1 MKKILARRIT
11 ISCIVVGIL
20 VLFNAL
26 SYKVYAGAND
36 TSDDKKEEKKSI
48 VIQIGKKQKAV
59 ETLKGSFVKKKG
71 TKYFKKQNGKLAKNL
86 FFEKGRNVYY
96 VNSKGE
102 VALGWKKI
110 KGHYYFFDRKSG
122 KMGYDTKI
130 DRVKISKKGIAKET
144 KQNIAIIEVYITAQK
159 IVRKISKS
167 TDSKSKKLYRCY
179 LWMKKFPYRRYRTMK
194 AARKKHPKDWD
205 IIFAKDI
212 FEKNKGCC
220 ASEAC
225 AFAYMAKV
233 CGYEKVSICSDIDH
247 AWVDIGGKLYDPLFA
262 EARSF
267 KDNYNARYTDYRK
280 KPVYKKKL

>member
-48 VIQIGKKQKAV
+48 VIQIGKKQKVV

-96 VNSKGE
+96 VNRKGE

-122 KMGYDTKI
+122 KMRYDTKI
-130 DRVKISKKGIAKET
+130 DRVKITQKGIAKET
-144 KQNIAIIEVYITAQK
+144 KQNIAIVEVYITAQK
-159 IVRKISKS
+159 IVRKISAS

>member
-11 ISCIVVGIL
+11 ISCIAVVIL

-36 TSDDKKEEKKSI
+36 TSDDKKEAKKSI

-86 FFEKGRNVYY
+86 FIKKGSNVYY

-122 KMGYDTKI
+122 KMVYDTKI

-144 KQNIAIIEVYITAQK
+144 KQNIAIIEVYIKAQK
-159 IVRKISKS
+159 IVRKNSKS
-167 TDSKSKKLYRCY
+167 TDSKSKNLYRCY

-233 CGYEKVSICSDIDH
+233 CGYEKVSICSDSDH